1 MQREIKSGTGIRRI
15 IFGRSEISVFSS
27 SLNSTTTLERA
38 LSVKA
43 SELPCFF
50 GLQYDVNPPRM
61 VRHRWDA
68 SIEDFGSHVL
78 PAK

>member
-1 MQREIKSGTGIRRI
+1 MQREIKSGTGIRR
-15 IFGRSEISVFSS
+15 EH
-27 SLNSTTTLERA
+27 L
-38 LSVKA
+38 LSVGDRRVQQLTQQHDDFRA
-43 SELPCFF
+43 GIERQGQGLPCFF

-61 VRHRWDA
+61 VRHRCDA